1 MLRFR
6 SSLLNPTAFSRF
18 ISKPMK
24 SNMSQYFAAGRTG
37 LLFAGLAFIS
47 LLTGCVTREP
57 EMSSGTPIE
66 SAKVTQIVKGKTTR
80 AEIEG
85 LFGKPDM
92 TSMLPDGRRMIAY
105 NYSSTHMKV
114 NSGAILRAA
123 FTASGSLAQGTTK
136 TQALQIYLSK
146 DGIVEDYEFNDNT
159 RDIQSFGDG
168 SMKTNTR

>member
-1 MLRFR
+1 
-6 SSLLNPTAFSRF
+6 
-18 ISKPMK
+18 MK
-24 SNMSQYFAAGRTG
+24 SNLPLYLVAGKSG
-37 LLFAGLAFIS
+37 LLFAILALIC
-47 LLTGCVTREP
+47 LLAGCITREP

-66 SAKVTQIVKGKTTR
+66 SAKVAQIIKGKTTR

-85 LFGKPDM
+85 LFGKPEM
-92 TSMLPDGRRMIAY
+92 TSMLPDGRRMITY
-105 NYSSTHMKV
+105 NYNSTHMKV

-123 FTASGSLAQGTTK
+123 FTASGPLAQGTTK

-146 DGIVEDYEFNDNT
+146 DGMVEDYEFNDNT